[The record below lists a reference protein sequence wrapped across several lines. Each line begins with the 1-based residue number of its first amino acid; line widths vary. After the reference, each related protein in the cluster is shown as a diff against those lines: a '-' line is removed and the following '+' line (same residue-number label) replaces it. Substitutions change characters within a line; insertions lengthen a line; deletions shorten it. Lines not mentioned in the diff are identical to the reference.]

1 MLEVVYNMEKIIRE
15 IGVGGLKCE
24 IWQSAKSLLRK

>member
-1 MLEVVYNMEKIIRE
+1 MLEVVYKNGKKIRE

-24 IWQSAKSLLRK
+24 YGSQLSLY